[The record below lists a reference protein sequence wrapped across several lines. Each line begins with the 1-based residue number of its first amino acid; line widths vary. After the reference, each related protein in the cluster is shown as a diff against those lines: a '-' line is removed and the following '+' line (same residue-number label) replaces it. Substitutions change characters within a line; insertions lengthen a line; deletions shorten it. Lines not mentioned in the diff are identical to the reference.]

1 MKRYLYWIWLS
12 LRLGAGSNRFL
23 PLIERFGSPEAIFD
37 AEPEELLSLRRE
49 IGEKTVDSLL
59 NRNLD
64 EAYQIETYCATH
76 GIHILPFGSA
86 DYPKLL
92 TNLKNPPIILYAR
105 GKYKGLAK
113 KVSLAVVGT
122 RTLTEYG
129 RRTAYKI
136 GYELARAGAVV
147 VSGLALGIDSVAAC
161 GALDAGGF
169 TVAVLGS
176 GLDSVYPAEHK
187 PLAAEIAKKG
197 LMLSEYPPLVGPTRQ
212 AFPMRNRIISGL
224 GLGTVVIE
232 ADEHSGSLITAKDAI
247 LQGRDVFAVPGNVDE
262 KNALGT
268 NALIK
273 DGATAVTSAADI
285 LENYR
290 YLYRGMIDVTE
301 LKRASMCSM
310 LHKGALAKHGVDE
323 GEEDIAA
330 KNGEENAPL
339 SRLLHTRKK
348 VDGSTVK
355 AVSGEQEHPI
365 YEPSSVPTEPAPHS
379 EADASVALR
388 AALDETT
395 RKVLDLMPVGTPVSV
410 DYICTFGMNVTDV
423 MVAFTMLEY
432 HGLADP
438 YPGGL
443 YCRK

>member
-1 MKRYLYWIWLS
+1 MKKNLYWIWLS
-12 LRLGAGSNRFL
+12 LRLGAGSHRFVN
-23 PLIERFGSPEAIFD
+23 LIERFGSPEAIFD

-49 IGEKTVDSLL
+49 FGEKTVESLL

-64 EAYQIETYCATH
+64 QAYQIETYCATH
-76 GIHILPFGSA
+76 GIHILPFGGA

-105 GKYKGLAK
+105 GKYKGLDK
-113 KVSLAVVGT
+113 KVSVAVVGT
-122 RTLTEYG
+122 RSLTEYG
-129 RRTAYKI
+129 RKTAYKI

-176 GLDSVYPAEHK
+176 GLDSVYPAVHK

-197 LMLSEYPPLVGPTRQ
+197 LLLSEYPPLVGPTRQ

-232 ADEHSGSLITAKDAI
+232 ADEYSGSLITARDAI
-247 LQGRDVFAVPGNVDE
+247 LQGRNVFAVPGNVDE
-262 KNALGT
+262 KNAIGT

-273 DGATAVTSAADI
+273 DGATPVTCAADI
-285 LENYR
+285 LETYR

-301 LKRASMCSM
+301 LKRASMRSE
-310 LHKGALAKHGVDE
+310 LVPGALAKHGVDE
-323 GEEDIAA
+323 GELSVEVKKKED
-330 KNGEENAPL
+330 APL

-348 VDGSTVK
+348 VDGETVK
-355 AVSGEQEHPI
+355 AVSGERQYPVN
-365 YEPSSVPTEPAPHS
+365 EPSVLPVQQPPKA
-379 EADASVALR
+379 EADTSVDAL
-388 AALDETT
+388 AELDEKS
-395 RKVLDLMPVGTPVSV
+395 RMILDHIPVGKPVSI
-410 DYICTFGMNVTDV
+410 DYICSLGFEASEV
-423 MVAFTMLEY
+423 MSALTMLEFY
-432 HGLADP
+432 GLAES
-438 YPGGL
+438 YPGGV
-443 YCRK
+443 YYRK